1 MALACIVAGLGGL
14 MSFQEGKRVKKFEG
28 IPVKEEEVLADVE
41 RGVVDGEKRKQ
52 KGGKKEDEAAR
63 VEENKSSAPEIDV

>member
-1 MALACIVAGLGGL
+1 

-41 RGVVDGEKRKQ
+41 RDVMGGEMKHR
-52 KGGKKEDEAAR
+52 GEDKAV
-63 VEENKSSAPEIDV
+63 VEEEKGSPSTSGAQ

>member
-28 IPVKEEEVLADVE
+28 IPVKEGEMLADVE
-41 RGVVDGEKRKQ
+41 RDVVE
-52 KGGKKEDEAAR
+52 GGKKNKKKKKKDKAA
-63 VEENKSSAPEIDV
+63 VQEKASASEVGVQ